1 MTTLYSYQGQEP
13 QELPERIRLSDGR
26 TRTDSS
32 TFTEEEIA
40 SAGFTGPYE
49 KPEYNSEIET
59 QSWNYKLKKWDT
71 IAIPD
76 EVFWQKLRTERNSIL
91 KDSDWSQL
99 SDAPLTS
106 ANKTAWATYRQALR
120 DLPENTEDPKNVTW
134 PLQPE

>member
-106 ANKTAWATYRQALR
+106 SQKTAWVTYRQALR
-120 DLPENTEDPKNVTW
+120 DLPANTEDPKDITY
-134 PLQPE
+134 PLPPN